1 MSTALLSPYGLSQTE
16 SAALETL
23 DRALERLT
31 LAVGPYALAKARAGV
46 RGAYSRVYVLGLYD
60 ALSAAEQQIVRSCIT

>member
-46 RGAYSRVYVLGLYD
+46 RGAFSRVEVLGLCD
-60 ALSAAEQQIVRSCIT
+60 ALSDGEMATVRSCQ

>member
-16 SAALETL
+16 SAALETF

-46 RGAYSRVYVLGLYD
+46 RGAFCRVEALGLCD
-60 ALSAAEQQIVRSCIT
+60 ALSDGEMATVRACQ